1 MSVTVTVIDNNA
13 IINVSTDTFASQRA
27 VQAALEAEASA
38 LLAEGYAIQTA
49 QDVIATNAN
58 VMATA
63 ADRVQTGLDVQATNA
78 DVLATDANVLLT
90 NADAIATA
98 ADRVQTGLDVISSG
112 DNATTA
118 QLAAASIEST
128 IQALG
133 SISGSVDID
142 LSLGTLITATL
153 TGTTTLTFSG
163 LPPSTRETAFT
174 LRFAGIEQINLPAG
188 TKFANGEVPVPAG
201 ALYELPCTINNAGNL
216 IVYGVIND
224 IKTP

>member
-13 IINVSTDTFASQRA
+13 IINVSTDTLASQRA
-27 VQAALEAEASA
+27 VQAAAEAEASA
-38 LLAEGYAIQTA
+38 IQTA
-49 QDVIATNAN
+49 ADRVQTGLDVIATNADA
-58 VMATA
+58 VATA

-78 DVLATDANVLLT
+78 DVLIT
-90 NADAIATA
+90 NADALQTG

-112 DNATTA
+112 NNATTA

-133 SISGSVDID
+133 SISGTVDID
-142 LSLGTLITATL
+142 LTLGTLITATL

-174 LRFAGIEQINLPAG
+174 LRFAGIFQINLPVG
-188 TKFANGEVPVPAG
+188 TKYANGVAPVPAG
-201 ALYELPCTINNAGNL
+201 TLYELPCTINNAGEL
-216 IVYGVIND
+216 IVYGSINN
-224 IKTP
+224 IATV